1 MGYNRGG
8 KRRTER
14 LKRSKREQERLTKK
28 EAALPKK
35 EKVAAGAKTI
45 G

>member
-14 LKRSKREQERLTKK
+14 LKRSKREKERLAKK
-28 EAALPKK
+28 EAAVAKD
-35 EKVAAGAKTI
+35 EKGVGAAKTK